1 MRGSRAGTGTPPPV
15 SSVICPRRD
24 WPSGSRRRTTASG
37 TPWRSPF
44 RTSRSRSR
52 SPGAIASS
60 CAKTVFA
67 ATKPSSTP
75 STRALA
81 RSRTSWT
88 ACTVTRARA
97 TARAD
102 ERGSGRGTMMRWRL
116 VVAGFVG
123 VAGVTVLLVAL
134 LTNIFERKQEARQPF
149 VRLVEVTEETADPKV
164 WGQNWPLEYDS
175 YLKTS
180 LPTATK
186 YGGRGLGA
194 SDGGPAEQKLDKEP
208 WLRRIFAGYA
218 FALDYRDRRGHFYGL
233 FDQEQTRRVTEKQ
246 QPGACL
252 QCHAA
257 NLALYRFVGKGDVQK
272 GFEQVSGM
280 PYAEARNLKDDKGQP
295 LIQHSLSC
303 VDCHDPKTMA
313 VRVTRPGFIA
323 GIKAL
328 KAKQGIPDYD
338 PNRDA
343 TRQEMR
349 SFVCGQCHVEYYFK
363 GPGKVVTYPW
373 ANGLKVEEIE
383 AYYDKEGFT
392 DWVHAET
399 GTKVLKAQHP
409 EFEVWS
415 QGIHA
420 RAGVACADCHM
431 PYERVGALKVSDHWV
446 RSPLLNINRAC
457 QPCHVVAEKELEA
470 RVLNIQDRH
479 HELLERAARATTD
492 MLDAIVAAKTAGA
505 LEGDLQPAHA
515 LHRKA
520 QWRLDFVAA
529 ENSMGFHAPQE
540 LARVLGEAIDY
551 ARQGQRE
558 AERVT
563 RKK

>member
-1 MRGSRAGTGTPPPV
+1 MAGTGSPEERA
-15 SSVICPRRD
+15 RRG
-24 WPSGSRRRTTASG
+24 WLLG
-37 TPWRSPF
+37 
-44 RTSRSRSR
+44 
-52 SPGAIASS
+52 
-60 CAKTVFA
+60 
-67 ATKPSSTP
+67 
-75 STRALA
+75 ALA
-81 RSRTSWT
+81 LLG
-88 ACTVTRARA
+88 A
-97 TARAD
+97 
-102 ERGSGRGTMMRWRL
+102 
-116 VVAGFVG
+116 
-123 VAGVTVLLVAL
+123 AGVTVLLLAL

-149 VRLVEVTEETADPKV
+149 VRVVEVTESTIDPKV
-164 WGQNWPLEYDS
+164 WGQNWPLQYDS

-180 LPTATK
+180 LATTTK

-194 SDGGPAEQKLDKEP
+194 SDGGPAEQKLERDP
-208 WLRRIFAGYA
+208 WLKRIFAGYA
-218 FALDYRDRRGHFYGL
+218 FAIDYRDRRGHYYAL

-246 QPGACL
+246 QPGACI
-252 QCHAA
+252 QCHAS
-257 NLALYRFVGKGDVQK
+257 NLVLYRFAGKGDVQK
-272 GFEQVSGM
+272 GFEHVSGL
-280 PYAEARNLKDDKGQP
+280 PYREAREMKDDKGQP
-295 LIQHSLSC
+295 LVQHSVAC
-303 VDCHDPKTMA
+303 IDCHDPSTMA

-328 KAKQGIPDYD
+328 KAKQGIADYD

-343 TRQEMR
+343 SRQEMR
-349 SFVCGQCHVEYYFK
+349 SFACGQCHVEYYFK

-383 AYYDKEGFT
+383 AYYEREGFT

-415 QGIHA
+415 QGVHA

-457 QPCHVVAEKELEA
+457 QPCHAVAEKELEA
-470 RVLNIQDRH
+470 RVLGIQDRH
-479 HELLERAARATTD
+479 HALLERAAKATTD
-492 MLDAIVAAKTAGA
+492 MLDTIVIARKESAPEAA
-505 LEGDLQPAHA
+505 LQAA
-515 LHRKA
+515 AVQQRKA

-540 LARVLGEAIDY
+540 LARILAEVIDH
-551 ARQGQRE
+551 ARQGQLE
-558 AERVT
+558 AERAM

>member
-1 MRGSRAGTGTPPPV
+1 MDTNRRNRPAG
-15 SSVICPRRD
+15 RLR
-24 WPSGSRRRTTASG
+24 W
-37 TPWRSPF
+37 
-44 RTSRSRSR
+44 
-52 SPGAIASS
+52 
-60 CAKTVFA
+60 
-67 ATKPSSTP
+67 STILV
-75 STRALA
+75 AFLA
-81 RSRTSWT
+81 
-88 ACTVTRARA
+88 
-97 TARAD
+97 
-102 ERGSGRGTMMRWRL
+102 
-116 VVAGFVG
+116 VAGLTGLV
-123 VAGVTVLLVAL
+123 VAL
-134 LTNIFERKQEARQPF
+134 LTNIVERKQEARQPF
-149 VRLVEVTEETADPKV
+149 VRLVEVAEDTADPKV
-164 WGQNWPLEYDS
+164 WAQNWPLQYDS

-180 LPTATK
+180 QPTATK

-194 SDGGPAEQKLDKEP
+194 GDGGPAEQKLDKEP

-218 FALDYRDRRGHFYGL
+218 FALDYRDRRGHYYGL
-233 FDQEQTRRVTEKQ
+233 FDQEQTRRVTERK

-252 QCHAA
+252 HCHASV
-257 NLALYRFVGKGDVQK
+257 LPLYRFAGQGDVTK
-272 GFEQVSGM
+272 GFLRVSGM
-280 PYAEARNLKDDKGQP
+280 PYQEARTMKDDKGQQ
-295 LIQHSLSC
+295 LVQHAAGCL
-303 VDCHDPKTMA
+303 DCHDPKTMA

-328 KAKQGIPDYD
+328 RTKQGIQDFD

-363 GPGKVVTYPW
+363 GESKTVTYPW
-373 ANGLKVEEIE
+373 ANGVRAEEIE
-383 AYYDKEGFT
+383 AYFDKEGFS

-409 EFEVWS
+409 EFEVWQ

-446 RSPLLNINRAC
+446 KSPLLNINRAC
-457 QPCHVVAEKELEA
+457 QTCHAVPEKELET
-470 RVLNIQDRH
+470 RVLIIQERH
-479 HELLERAARATTD
+479 HALLQRAARATTD
-492 MLDAIVAAKTAGA
+492 MLDAIVAAKNGGTAD
-505 LEGDLQPAHA
+505 GDLQAARA

-558 AERVT
+558 AERAT
-563 RKK
+563 RRK